1 MATARE
7 RLSLIQRGLKAP
19 KNKKNDFG
27 GYMYRNAAG
36 ILEAV
41 KELLEDG
48 ETITVNDE
56 LVLIGD
62 RYYNKATAAFTS
74 GDEVITATAYAREPE
89 TKKGMD
95 ESQITGAAGTY
106 SKKYALGNLLALD
119 DSKDDP
125 DATNDHGKG
134 SKSSHEGTDSGSNGR
149 SYPERAPSLPKEDR
163 VPAELVDFL
172 SPLLSVSDP
181 ALVDQAIDVLYRD
194 HSRKAWGK
202 GQEMPKVRAWLVA
215 RKAVILA
222 DDEAEVRA
230 AYKQMLET
238 MGYDAKAN
246 TADMPAT
253 HGQLVQWMV
262 TVCSDR
268 LMEIKRAAE

>member
-27 GYMYRNAAG
+27 GYMYRNASG

-41 KELLEDG
+41 KDLLEDG
-48 ETITVNDE
+48 ETITVDDE
-56 LVLIGD
+56 LVLIGE
-62 RYYNKATAAFTS
+62 RYYNKATASFTS
-74 GDEVITATAYAREPE
+74 GDEVISASGYAREPE

-134 SKSSHEGTDSGSNGR
+134 SKSSQGSTSGGSNER
-149 SYPERAPSLPKEDR
+149 SYPERAPVLPKEDR

-172 SPLLSVSDP
+172 SPLMSVSDP
-181 ALVDQAIDVLYRD
+181 ALVDQAVDSLYRD
-194 HSRKAWGK
+194 HNRKAWGK
-202 GQEMPKVRAWLVA
+202 GQEVAKVNAWLA
-215 RKAVILA
+215 CRKAVINA
-222 DDEAEVRA
+222 EDEAEVRG
-230 AYKQMLET
+230 AYKQMLEA

-268 LMEIKRAAE
+268 LMELKQAAA